1 MQLIGLFLTIALIG
15 VLFVWYTPGTST
27 TSGQDEASTTPTYSE
42 AIDAAKEVVEKAN
55 EAGGTQVEVYDG
67 LSFGDKTTV
76 LDLSGRGLTGSLKA
90 EVRMLTALTEL
101 NLSNNEFTDIPAEIG
116 QLSLLRVLNLAGNP
130 VTGLPHE
137 LGNLQKL
144 EMLDLRNTSY
154 SKQDLDVI
162 VAKLPETTTVL
173 VD

>member
-1 MQLIGLFLTIALIG
+1 MQLIGLFLTVALIG

-27 TSGQDEASTTPTYSE
+27 TSDQDQASTTTSYSE
-42 AIDAAKEVVEKAN
+42 AIDAAKEVVEKTN
-55 EAGGTQVEVYDG
+55 EAGGTKVEVYDG
-67 LSFGDKTTV
+67 LSFGNKTTV

-90 EVRMLTALTEL
+90 EVRILTALTEL
-101 NLSNNEFTDIPAEIG
+101 DLSNNEFTGIPAEIG
-116 QLSLLRVLNLAGNP
+116 QLSSLRVLNLAGNP

-137 LGNLQKL
+137 LGNLQNL
-144 EMLDLRNTSY
+144 EMLDLRKTSY
-154 SKQDLDVI
+154 SKPDLDVI

>member
-1 MQLIGLFLTIALIG
+1 MQLIGLLLTVALIG

-27 TSGQDEASTTPTYSE
+27 TSGTEEASTTITYSE
-42 AIDAAKEVVEKAN
+42 AIDAAKEVVEKTN
-55 EAGGTQVEVYDG
+55 EAGGTKVEVYAG
-67 LSFGDKTTV
+67 ISVGDKSTI
-76 LDLSGRGLTGSLKA
+76 LNLSGKQLTGSLKA
-90 EVRMLTALTEL
+90 EVRFLQSLTEL
-101 NLSNNEFTDIPAEIG
+101 NLSNNEFTGIPAEIG
-116 QLSLLRVLNLAGNP
+116 QLGELRVLNLAGNP

-162 VAKLPETTTVL
+162 VARLPETTTIL